1 MNEIEAHNA
10 EIITAATTSAGASQ
24 ALSGEERVTR
34 SGERRMGRRGRS
46 NNVAACGPN
55 WCGLIFLSRNVG
67 ADLGAYMT
75 TKGLKKPFEMDSAR
89 RSGLLLIGSEE
100 MKR

>member
-24 ALSGEERVTR
+24 ALSGERVTR
-34 SGERRMGRRGRS
+34 GEERSMSRRGRS

-75 TKGLKKPFEMDSAR
+75 TKGLKKPFEMDPAR
-89 RSGLLLIGSEE
+89 RSGLLLIGSEG